1 MAGMLLRTRM
11 ACPEGSDDGDAFTG
25 RIDSI
30 LVMWG
35 SELVFPLFVKAHN
48 QCFTQTVLRAMKEK
62 WGVRGYYR
70 GTILTCES

>member
-11 ACPEGSDDGDAFTG
+11 ACPEGSGAGGAFTG

-35 SELVFPLFVKAHN
+35 SGLVFPLFVKAHN
-48 QCFTQTVLRAMKEK
+48 QCITQTVLRARKEK
-62 WGVRGYYR
+62 WGGV
-70 GTILTCES
+70 

>member
-35 SELVFPLFVKAHN
+35 SELVLLFFVKAS
-48 QCFTQTVLRAMKEK
+48 QCITQTVLRAMKEK